1 MKRIKVCL
9 VSEGSYPFIT
19 GGVSSWV
26 QDLIR
31 NIPEVDFTL
40 FTISPSA
47 DQELRYDLPENVVDH
62 VDIVLTE
69 NTVKPKRITHEK
81 ELFKEVQ
88 QAHGSMY
95 KGGSPSFESMIR
107 YIPEGANLSEIAA
120 KHPKGWQMITHAN
133 QQKNPVYP
141 FSDYF
146 WAWKS
151 AHEMLFRVLAG
162 TPPESDIFHAVSTG
176 FAGLGAM
183 AAQIRRKKP
192 FILTEHGLYHKERE
206 IEIRK
211 SSYVRGYQRD
221 MWTKLYNKVSEVCYK
236 SADVVTALFEEN
248 RRKQMELGAPAH
260 RCRVIPNGID
270 VARYSSVQRI
280 KKQGFHIGLVGRVV
294 PIKDIKTFISCCKV
308 ISQHIPEALFYCIG
322 PTDEDPDYYEDCMKL
337 VKSLRIE
344 DRFFFTGRQNVLEYY
359 AYLDVMLLT
368 SIREAQ
374 PLVILE
380 AWSAGVPVVATKVG
394 NVAEM
399 LDYDERFLSPSK
411 DPDTL
416 ARGSSTFTIT
426 RILSRKLSRGIK

>member
-1 MKRIKVCL
+1 
-9 VSEGSYPFIT
+9 
-19 GGVSSWV
+19 
-26 QDLIR
+26 
-31 NIPEVDFTL
+31 
-40 FTISPSA
+40 
-47 DQELRYDLPENVVDH
+47 
-62 VDIVLTE
+62 
-69 NTVKPKRITHEK
+69 
-81 ELFKEVQ
+81 
-88 QAHGSMY
+88 
-95 KGGSPSFESMIR
+95 
-107 YIPEGANLSEIAA
+107 
-120 KHPKGWQMITHAN
+120 
-133 QQKNPVYP
+133 
-141 FSDYF
+141 
-146 WAWKS
+146 
-151 AHEMLFRVLAG
+151 
-162 TPPESDIFHAVSTG
+162 
-176 FAGLGAM
+176 
-183 AAQIRRKKP
+183 
-192 FILTEHGLYHKERE
+192 
-206 IEIRK
+206 
-211 SSYVRGYQRD
+211 
-221 MWTKLYNKVSEVCYK
+221 
-236 SADVVTALFEEN
+236 
-248 RRKQMELGAPAH
+248 
-260 RCRVIPNGID
+260 VIPNGID

-416 ARGSSTFTIT
+416 ARGGPLHLPSPGYCPGNYQGESSEGSGNI
-426 RILSRKLSRGIK
+426 R